1 MELIEL
7 LEKLRYSDD
16 DLMEAFH
23 DEFYKYLRAN
33 EMLDNCL
40 EIIWKW
46 LYQEGYIH

>member
-16 DLMEAFH
+16 ALINASDTYYWE
-23 DEFYKYLRAN
+23 YLGAN
-33 EMLDNCL
+33 NMLDNCL
-40 EIIWKW
+40 EIIWQW